1 MKYVIKD
8 NYDFASKVI
17 QLDFDKKFKKEL
29 SSILYQSYYN
39 NLVEKLPPFLTK
51 GIKFKSYIE

>member
-8 NYDFASKVI
+8 NYDLASKVI

-29 SSILYQSYYN
+29 SSILYQRYYN
-39 NLVEKLPPFLTK
+39 NLVEKLPPFLTE

>member
-8 NYDFASKVI
+8 NYDFVVKVI

-29 SSILYQSYYN
+29 SSILYQR
-39 NLVEKLPPFLTK
+39 
-51 GIKFKSYIE
+51 

>member
-29 SSILYQSYYN
+29 SSILYEKYYN
-39 NLVEKLPPFLTK
+39 DVIEKLPIFNRRNK
-51 GIKFKSYIE
+51 IQIIYKK